1 VLHRFGGMA
10 VWRPRWY
17 ILAVPTEA
25 FTGAACLAISR
36 IILWP
41 SQFQLPNAVE
51 VFRLKLYLSD
61 VEGTAIGGPA
71 TQARGLGLG
80 VGAREA
86 STLLASGRGC
96 DCRLDDPH
104 DGRHDRAIEDQT
116 ENGDPQVWV
125 RFLCLEVARQV
136 ARQRW
141 EDAKQDRKQR

>member
-1 VLHRFGGMA
+1 MEATLVHLGGPDGGLH
-10 VWRPRWY
+10 
-17 ILAVPTEA
+17 
-25 FTGAACLAISR
+25 GAACLAISR

-51 VFRLKLYLSD
+51 VFPLKLYLSD
-61 VEGTAIGGPA
+61 VEGAAIGGPA
-71 TQARGLGLG
+71 TQARELGLALG
-80 VGAREA
+80 IGAPEA

-104 DGRHDRAIEDQT
+104 DGRHDRAKEDQT

-125 RFLCLEVARQV
+125 GFLCLEVARQV